1 MKVPQRFALEKV
13 EGIIANKIILYIFSF
28 YQSKIDMAVKATI
41 FIVAIIVISII
52 SVTQQITFAQIP
64 GILGSDNNP
73 DENTASESAT
83 NNTASSDFVT
93 YQNEKFGYTLQ
104 YPGDWSVSEFARL
117 DSVVITSPDKQAAFS
132 VDILKPQKFLDT
144 NNMQVKT
151 KTPHDL
157 VVERINYM
165 RQQNPQA
172 AALEYDSYL
181 RDKSVTIANNQAW
194 QLEYTAVTSLNF
206 AGTNQFY
213 KTDYYI
219 PMPSN
224 DGTVMRITFT
234 VGQLDAPKYLPI
246 AQQVIRSIQ
255 LA

>member
-1 MKVPQRFALEKV
+1 
-13 EGIIANKIILYIFSF
+13 
-28 YQSKIDMAVKATI
+28 MAIKATI
-41 FIVAIIVISII
+41 FIIAIIVISII
-52 SVTQQITFAQIP
+52 PVTQQITFAQIP
-64 GILGSDNNP
+64 GILDSDNSNNP
-73 DENTASESAT
+73 SENTPTGSAT

-93 YQNEKFGYTLQ
+93 YQNDNFGYTLQ
-104 YPGDWSVSEFARL
+104 YPSDWSVNEFARL
-117 DSVVITSPDKQAAFS
+117 DNVVITSPDKQAAFS

-144 NNMQVKT
+144 NSMQVKT

-157 VVERINYM
+157 VVERINGM
-165 RQQNPQA
+165 RQQNPLA
-172 AALEYDSYL
+172 ATLEYDTYL
-181 RDKSVTIANNQAW
+181 RDKSITIANNPAW

-224 DGTVMRITFT
+224 DGTVMRVTFT